1 MPKREQADVPSRL
14 GSINHRSLPHRHR
27 LGLAACAI
35 DTMVGKITGRYYHR
49 TGQFVFLFPVDELS
63 SAKSIGNQR
72 CLAVETLHE
81 IMNSFQLEL
90 LETLFN

>member
-1 MPKREQADVPSRL
+1 MPKGEQADVPSRL

-27 LGLAACAI
+27 LGVAACA
-35 DTMVGKITGRYYHR
+35 VGKITGRYYHR
-49 TGQFVFLFPVDELS
+49 TGQFRFLFPVDELS
-63 SAKSIGNQR
+63 SAESIGNQR

-90 LETLFN
+90 SETLFI

>member
-1 MPKREQADVPSRL
+1 MSHPGWVLLTIGA
-14 GSINHRSLPHRHR
+14 SLTAI
-27 LGLAACAI
+27 GLAWLLAL
-35 DTMVGKITGRYYHR
+35 VGKITGRYYHR